1 MEAIGRV
8 IEDLRLF
15 INGMNKATN
24 QRQVVNRK
32 HFKESIVKN
41 KIIIKK
47 KILQGDNH
55 EVVPQ
60 SVNCNIVH
68 QYPGLQDECLRAC

>member
-1 MEAIGRV
+1 M
-8 IEDLRLF
+8 
-15 INGMNKATN
+15 
-24 QRQVVNRK
+24 
-32 HFKESIVKN
+32 KN

-47 KILQGDNH
+47 TILQGDNH

-60 SVNCNIVH
+60 CVNCNIVH